1 MNQKTPGTIL
11 VIFAK
16 APKPGFAK
24 TRLIPQLGAD
34 GAAQLATQLLHHTVS
49 VACSTHFE
57 MIDLCITP
65 CPPDPLFKTI
75 SSAENLTLSCQTDG
89 DLGQR
94 MSAAFFKHLECTPKV
109 LLIGT
114 DAPNLTVGMLHEA
127 SRLLDAHDAVFI
139 PALDGGY
146 TMIGLRKHHPSLFSN
161 IPWSTASVM
170 TATRAALRKAKL
182 SWAEMTPLP
191 DIDEP
196 QDLVHLPGDWTR

>member
-1 MNQKTPGTIL
+1 MNQTQNRARLI
-11 VIFAK
+11 IFAK

-34 GAAQLATQLLHHTVS
+34 GAAQLATQLLLHTIE
-49 VACSTHFE
+49 VARSTHFKTIE
-57 MIDLCITP
+57 LCITP
-65 CPPDPLFKTI
+65 CPADPLFKEI
-75 SSAENLTLSCQTDG
+75 ANKENLNLSCQTHG

-94 MSAAFFKHLECTPKV
+94 MSAVFSRHLEHADKV

-114 DAPNLTVGMLHEA
+114 DAPGLNSNMLHEA
-127 SRLLDAHDAVFI
+127 AKLLDTHDAVFI

-161 IPWSTASVM
+161 IPWSTSSVM
-170 TATRAALRKAKL
+170 SATRTALKNAKL
-182 SWAEMTPLP
+182 SWAEMEPLT

-196 QDLVHLPGDWTR
+196 QDLVHLPDHWIQ

>member
-1 MNQKTPGTIL
+1 MNPKTPGTSL
-11 VIFAK
+11 VILAK

-34 GAAQLATQLLHHTVS
+34 GAAQLAIQLLNHTVS

-57 MIDLCITP
+57 MIELCITP
-65 CPPDPLFKTI
+65 CPPDPLFKAI
-75 SSAENLTLSCQTDG
+75 SSAEHLTLSCQTDG

-94 MSAAFFKHLECTPKV
+94 MSAAFLKHLERTPKV

-114 DAPNLTVGMLHEA
+114 DAPGLTAGMLHEA
-127 SRLLDAHDAVFI
+127 SRLLDTHDAVFI

-161 IPWSTASVM
+161 LPWSTASVM
-170 TATRAALRKAKL
+170 AATRTALNKAKL

-196 QDLVHLPGDWTR
+196 QDLVHLPGDWTK